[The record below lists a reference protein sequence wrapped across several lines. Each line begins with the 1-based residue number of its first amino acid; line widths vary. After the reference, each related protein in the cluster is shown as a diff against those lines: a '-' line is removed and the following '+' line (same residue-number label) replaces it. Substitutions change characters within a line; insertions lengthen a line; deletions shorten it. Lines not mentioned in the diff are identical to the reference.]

1 MAGGSVPWEV
11 TVWVWVHED
20 SLSRVILGLSGGTP
34 ASRHPVLAP
43 GKGWLGGKASPA
55 GPGPRTG
62 PGRAGRL
69 AQPPSSGRQRPATQ
83 TQPPDPGTSHP
94 GG

>member
-1 MAGGSVPWEV
+1 VAGGSVPWEV

-34 ASRHPVLAP
+34 ASRYPVPAP
-43 GKGWLGGKASPA
+43 GKGGMGGKACPA
-55 GPGPRTG
+55 GLGPRTG
-62 PGRAGRL
+62 PVPAGRL
-69 AQPPSSGRQRPATQ
+69 AQPGASPT
-83 TQPPDPGTSHP
+83 P